1 MIELEKKEKEMIQA
15 LFTDFLREQPLS
27 VVLSGQAG
35 KDDFIRM
42 RLRPVLSAGQ
52 VAFQAEEFR
61 GKQAFHK
68 NMDASQAC
76 AYLTELMG
84 TAFKQAQAETE
95 GWTASVLVSKK
106 GKISIKR
113 KPKAEIRKPADV
125 LNDAW
130 KSGLAHNRKKNYI
143 LEEGKA
149 CPVPGGSGRY
159 DKRWQDRKFQV

>member
-1 MIELEKKEKEMIQA
+1 
-15 LFTDFLREQPLS
+15 
-27 VVLSGQAG
+27 
-35 KDDFIRM
+35 M
-42 RLRPVLSAGQ
+42 RLRRCFP
-52 VAFQAEEFR
+52 QAR
-61 GKQAFHK
+61 WPSRPRNSCGKQAFHK
-68 NMDASQAC
+68 IWTPPRPAP
-76 AYLTELMG
+76 YLTELMG

-149 CPVPGGSGRY
+149 VPS
-159 DKRWQDRKFQV
+159 WWIWAL

>member
-27 VVLSGQAG
+27 EVLSGQAG

-95 GWTASVLVSKK
+95 GWRPRS
-106 GKISIKR
+106 
-113 KPKAEIRKPADV
+113 
-125 LNDAW
+125 W
-130 KSGLAHNRKKNYI
+130 
-143 LEEGKA
+143 
-149 CPVPGGSGRY
+149 
-159 DKRWQDRKFQV
+159 